1 MFMKSVCFSV
11 FTLLCYT
18 FVCNRGAIQCVC
30 FCICLV
36 LEISVY
42 CVFKWVWSS
51 LEDFFIIIIKY
62 ETYHCALWKHCKALR
77 I

>member
-51 LEDFFIIIIKY
+51 LEDFFLLLLLSMKPITVPSGK
-62 ETYHCALWKHCKALR
+62 TAKH
-77 I
+77 